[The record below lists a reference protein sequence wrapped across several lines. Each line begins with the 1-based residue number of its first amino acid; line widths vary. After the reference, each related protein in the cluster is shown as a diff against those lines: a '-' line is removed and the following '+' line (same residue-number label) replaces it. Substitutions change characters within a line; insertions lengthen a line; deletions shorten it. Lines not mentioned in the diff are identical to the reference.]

1 MIKSYLAIL
10 TVFIFNSLWS
20 MSLNS
25 AEKSPQFS
33 PENFVNATYQEIK
46 EIASEQ
52 LSDAEKVSRM
62 LSLFNDTVEHL
73 FISRAVMGPYWKSL
87 SESEKIDF
95 SLAFKIYLA
104 RKYSKQFDDFS
115 AGDLTILSVKKS
127 GSSGFLVKSRI
138 LTENSKQF
146 NLVWQLVGSNAGI
159 RIINLKF
166 EGISMVHAERP
177 ELKNLINT
185 YSGSIPL
192 IIEALKNY

>member
-1 MIKSYLAIL
+1 
-10 TVFIFNSLWS
+10 
-20 MSLNS
+20 MSLSS
-25 AEKSPQFS
+25 AEKSPQFN

-46 EIASEQ
+46 KIASEE
-52 LSDAEKVSRM
+52 LDDTEKVLRM
-62 LSLFNDTVEHL
+62 LSLFNVTIEHS

-95 SLAFKIYLA
+95 SMAFKIYLA

-146 NLVWQLVGSNAGI
+146 NLVWQLVGTSAGI

-177 ELKNLINT
+177 ELKNLIDT

-192 IIEALKNY
+192 IIKALKNY